1 VLVSCGLLAL
11 CAGGAAPADASGTE
25 ASLIDAIFVIDNS
38 GSMRANDPEFITRRV
53 VMNFAARLDEGS
65 RLGLVLFD
73 ERVRLLEPLS
83 EVIGRE
89 AWVSR
94 LDQVDYR
101 GQLTDSPAG
110 IERALYE
117 LKTHGRP
124 EADKVIV
131 FITDGIVDTG
141 DTVRDREKKRWL
153 SESLTYEAIRN
164 EVRIFGIAF
173 TDAADFE
180 LIQELSSKTRGE
192 YFRVYEASDIPGVF
206 TQIAAALSVPEQI
219 ASAESASSTTP
230 PVSAPQPGF
239 RPGGFVLAFGLV
251 LGALLFIV
259 PLMQRRSRLP
269 LLDAAT
275 SDPLMDSP
283 FASAEPLEPVR
294 PEPMRSQARQPVARL
309 IDVGKAS
316 VDGLLPLSIQ
326 RLRTSVG
333 RDSGNDVVIQR
344 DTVSSFHATVDFT
357 DGYFYLEDHRSTNGT
372 FLNGNQ
378 LHENKPIQLKSGD
391 RIDFSD
397 HEFRFIIPDHEPRG
411 RTAVLER
418 TRLEAGAIE
427 VAEPLYDGAPPAP
440 ADPLAAFEQ
449 CLRGHLEKL
458 RGLGLAHRDFVD
470 RNFDHTLDHAI
481 SRKAEELLEA
491 CGFEG
496 SGQIAEVSRAGVHYT
511 LCILPDTMEEAAAW
525 YLREYGGYAK
535 FLVNQLD
542 KWASD
547 ERSCE
552 ALCVITFGA
561 IAEAWIS
568 ITVVP
573 ANDEA
578 AAIEVMSFEFLS
590 EDERR
595 RALSLDIV
603 DVGRIG

>member
-1 VLVSCGLLAL
+1 VRIGCVLFAL
-11 CAGGAAPADASGTE
+11 CAGGAAVAEGGGAPASM
-25 ASLIDAIFVIDNS
+25 IDAVFVIDNS

-53 VMNFAARLDEGS
+53 VMNFAARLDGGS

-89 AWVSR
+89 TWVQR

-117 LKTHGRP
+117 LTTHGRP

-141 DTVRDREKKRWL
+141 DAVRDREKKRWL
-153 SESLTYEAIRN
+153 TESLTYEAIRN
-164 EVRIFGIAF
+164 EIRIFGIAF

-192 YFRVYEASDIPGVF
+192 YFRVYQASDIPGVF
-206 TQIAAALSVPEQI
+206 TRIAAALSVPERVVDTGGA
-219 ASAESASSTTP
+219 ASGTP
-230 PVSAPQPGF
+230 PVSSQPPGF

-259 PLMQRRSRLP
+259 PLLQRRNRLP
-269 LLDAAT
+269 LLEAAAA
-275 SDPLMDSP
+275 DPLMESP

-294 PEPMRSQARQPVARL
+294 PAPVRSQVRQPVARL
-309 IDVGKAS
+309 IDVSKAS

-326 RLRTSVG
+326 RTRTSVG

-344 DTVSSFHATVDFT
+344 DTVSSFHSTIDFT

-418 TRLEAGAIE
+418 TCLEAGDIE
-427 VAEPLYDGAPPAP
+427 SAEPSLNGASPAP

-449 CLRGHLEKL
+449 CLRGHLEKM

-496 SGQIAEVSRAGVHYT
+496 SGQVAEIARGGVHYT
-511 LCILPDTMEEAAAW
+511 LSILPESMEGAAAW
-525 YLREYGGYAK
+525 YLQEYGGYAK

-561 IAEAWIS
+561 IADAWIS
-568 ITVVP
+568 ITIVP
-573 ANDEA
+573 AKDEA

-590 EDERR
+590 EEERR

-603 DVGRIG
+603 DVGRVG